1 MLTEQIKQKAAEYA
15 EYLTEFRRD
24 LHRHPEL
31 SMQERRTAQKI
42 EEALKQI
49 PGMEVQAGGAKKGRA
64 KPCCCGRISTL
75 CPFRKP
81 QVCPSARRMRA

>member
-49 PGMEVQAGGAKKGRA
+49 PGMEVQAGQNRA
-64 KPCCCGRISTL
+64 VAGGYR
-75 CPFRKP
+75 R
-81 QVCPSARRMRA
+81 SAHSGNHRSALLLAE